1 MQRDEQSGRFVRRQS
16 QQRNRRARNQFSG
29 SGGGGG
35 GGYRRR
41 ATVPTA
47 LGLLA
52 GSGIGAAAMWLMDPA
67 RGRGR
72 RAWLGQK
79 ATRLL
84 NETGDFM
91 RATGRHLANKS
102 KGYYYETRSAA
113 ECAMQGITSAAGE
126 AGQQQ
131 PEQSTANLS
140 A

>member
-1 MQRDEQSGRFVRRQS
+1 GY
-16 QQRNRRARNQFSG
+16 NRARAAMPSIP
-29 SGGGGG
+29 SRPRL
-35 GGYRRR
+35 RRPTDTS
-41 ATVPTA
+41 ATTA
-47 LGLLA
+47 AADGLGLLA
-52 GSGIGAAAMWLMDPA
+52 LGRGAMWLMDPA

-79 ATRLL
+79 ATRRL

-113 ECAMQGITSAAGE
+113 ECAMSSITGESAE
-126 AGQQQ
+126 Q
-131 PEQSTANLS
+131 PDPSTANLS